1 MSRVL
6 VFGYGLI
13 AYVMFFGVLLYAIA
27 FVGDFAFL
35 SFIPQGIDTPA
46 GDTPFWTAVG
56 IDVALLGV
64 FAVQHSAMARQG
76 FKDWWTNIIPEAAE
90 RSTYVLVTNILFIVL
105 FWQWRP
111 IELQIWSVESAA
123 GIYAI
128 WGLYAVG
135 WGLVLVSSFLIDH
148 FELFGMRQVYAHF
161 KGEEFQPP
169 EFQTPG
175 LYKIVRHPLLLGFLI
190 AFWATP
196 HMTAGHLLFAV
207 LTTGYTLVG
216 IFFEERDLVDQ
227 FGDQYREYRSQTGM
241 LFPWPSGGGED

>member
-13 AYVMFFGVLLYAIA
+13 AYVMFLGVLLYAIA

-56 IDVALLGV
+56 IHVALLGV

-128 WGLYAVG
+128 
-135 WGLVLVSSFLIDH
+135 
-148 FELFGMRQVYAHF
+148 
-161 KGEEFQPP
+161 
-169 EFQTPG
+169 
-175 LYKIVRHPLLLGFLI
+175 
-190 AFWATP
+190 
-196 HMTAGHLLFAV
+196 
-207 LTTGYTLVG
+207 
-216 IFFEERDLVDQ
+216 
-227 FGDQYREYRSQTGM
+227 
-241 LFPWPSGGGED
+241 